1 MRFIRSLKERFHKLV
16 DKHIS
21 PFAGRLDK
29 HMETHGPA
37 KYDCPECGK
46 SLMNVYGLQAH
57 MRIHTGE
64 KPYKCEYC
72 SWAGITKSTLRRHK
86 NRTHKQEVAM
96 EQLQAAQNAP
106 KIATE

>member
-1 MRFIRSLKERFHKLV
+1 
-16 DKHIS
+16 
-21 PFAGRLDK
+21 
-29 HMETHGPA
+29 
-37 KYDCPECGK
+37 
-46 SLMNVYGLQAH
+46 

-96 EQLQAAQNAP
+96 EQMQAAQNAP
-106 KIATE
+106 KIAPE